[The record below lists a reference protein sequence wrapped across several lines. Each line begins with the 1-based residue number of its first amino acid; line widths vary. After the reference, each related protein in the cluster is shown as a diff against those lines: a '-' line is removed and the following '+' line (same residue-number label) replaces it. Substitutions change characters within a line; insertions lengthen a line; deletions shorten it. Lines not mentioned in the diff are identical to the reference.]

1 MRRTI
6 RAALGVAL
14 LILMANSGCGLLVA
28 EQAYWKQRVYKT
40 FSQDTNSSQSPA
52 DRMHTQRQ
60 VVNQDARALVDDIDF
75 ILMRER
81 PSRLS
86 RWHNR

>member
-1 MRRTI
+1 MRRTL
-6 RAALGVAL
+6 RAALGVVL
-14 LILMANSGCGLLVA
+14 LILTANPGCGLLVA
-28 EQAYWKQRVYKT
+28 EQSYWNQRVHKA
-40 FSQDTNSSQSPA
+40 FWQDTNSSQTPA

-60 VVNQDARALVDDIDF
+60 VANQDARALVDDIDF

>member
-1 MRRTI
+1 MKKLTC
-6 RAALGVAL
+6 AAMGLGFL
-14 LILMANSGCGLLVA
+14 LLTATTGCATSGA
-28 EQAYWKQRVYKT
+28 ELAYWDNVFHKAMW
-40 FSQDTNSSQSPA
+40 QDTNSAQSAA

-60 VVNQDARALVDDIDF
+60 VVNQDARALIDDFDWMT
-75 ILMRER
+75 MRDR

>member
-1 MRRTI
+1 MRKIVFGTF
-6 RAALGVAL
+6 ALAC
-14 LILMANSGCGLLVA
+14 LMAAGCGTGKSEIL
-28 EQAYWKQRVYKT
+28 YWHET
-40 FSQDTNSSQSPA
+40 FHALAVQDTNSVQSPA
-52 DRMHTQRQ
+52 DRMHTQKQ
-60 VVNQDARALVDDIDF
+60 VAIQDARSIVDDFDF